1 MKLKEFINEW
11 NNIDKIKIFEVPVI
25 DKRTN
30 EPTFIIFDIQ
40 IIGRSFLVQF
50 EPLTIKQSKSKKIA
64 HIRQAIDLFFSLDM
78 NLQELYSTCINEL
91 LQSEYFELNDN

>member
-30 EPTFIIFDIQ
+30 EETFIIFDIQ

-50 EPLTIKQSKSKKIA
+50 EPLTTKQSKSKKIA

-91 LQSEYFELNDN
+91 LTSDYFELNDN